1 MENKE
6 FIKSKLLE
14 FKGSHDIR
22 QVFEDFVVCSAY
34 AISNSC
40 NYNDDMEKSYLKIAE
55 TYTSDELNTFAQL
68 LAHLQMEYSQ
78 NNSSD
83 ILGQIYM
90 EIGLGDKYKGQFFTP
105 EAVCNF
111 MTRINISPDIAK
123 KAIEEKGYFSINDPA
138 CGSGRF
144 LFSALDYLE
153 QNDIPKNK
161 VYVEGADISFL
172 CACMTYVGLSLKG
185 SCGIVKH
192 QNTLT
197 NENWNNFYTPAFVFN
212 QELQDS
218 IKKENQDCEVEG

>member
-22 QVFEDFVVCSAY
+22 QVFEDFVICCAY

-40 NYNDDMEKSYLKIAE
+40 NYNDDMEKSYLKIADK
-55 TYTSDELNTFAQL
+55 YTSDELNTFAQL

-90 EIGLGDKYKGQFFTP
+90 EIGMSDKYKGQFFTP
-105 EAVCNF
+105 EAVCDF
-111 MTRINISPDIAK
+111 MTKINISPNSAK
-123 KAIEEKGYFSINDPA
+123 QAIEEKGYFSINDPA
-138 CGSGRF
+138 CGSGRL
-144 LFSALDYLE
+144 LFSAVDYLE

-161 VYVEGADISFL
+161 IYVEGSDISLL
-172 CACMTYVGLSLKG
+172 CSCMTYIVLSLKG
-185 SCGIVKH
+185 SSGIVKH
-192 QNTLT
+192 QDTLT
-197 NENWNNFYTPAFVFN
+197 NESWNIFYTPAFVFN

-218 IKKENQDCEVEG
+218 IKKENQDCEVEV